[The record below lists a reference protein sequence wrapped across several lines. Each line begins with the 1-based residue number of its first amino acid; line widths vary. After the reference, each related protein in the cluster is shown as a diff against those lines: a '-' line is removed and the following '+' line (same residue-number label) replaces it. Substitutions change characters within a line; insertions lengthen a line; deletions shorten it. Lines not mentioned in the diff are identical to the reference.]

1 MRMCAA
7 DMDIMNGI
15 LENSTDLKDCTA
27 EWSVVMGTNRFAS
40 LFSGGFSGPLLAEQQ
55 TLEG

>member
-15 LENSTDLKDCTA
+15 LENSTDLKDCT
-27 EWSVVMGTNRFAS
+27 VVMGTNRFAS